1 MEEKSMIIFLLAIF
15 LIGISVGLGL
25 YCVELEKR
33 VKKLE
38 MEVDLLD
45 VPERNKY

>member
-1 MEEKSMIIFLLAIF
+1 MIIFLLAIF

-33 VKKLE
+33 IKRLE
-38 MEVDLLD
+38 MEIDLLD
-45 VPERNKY
+45 IPEKHKF